1 MKVVNKMKVKVVI
14 EGKKWKCETL
24 KVKEKVANKDEKVK
38 VRKVG
43 PLYFVDQN
51 WWGRQLKAG
60 LPQDKQEGSEEEPSK
75 RKMQNASSMDMLLSQ
90 GYYIAWP
97 ARRTKPTRIGGWG
110 RRTTWGCKL
119 WRSWNSRRFWEVS
132 EERLRNDW
140 NIAKVELSAF
150 VKVTVFGKD
159 NLLQNFVK
167 TVSSSQVSR
176 SSCPQHHLLDL
187 QHNRQL

>member
-1 MKVVNKMKVKVVI
+1 MNKMKVNVVI
-14 EGKKWKCETL
+14 EGKKWKCKTL

-51 WWGRQLKAG
+51 CWGRQLKAG
-60 LPQDKQEGSEEEPSK
+60 LAQDKQEGSEEEPSK
-75 RKMQNASSMDMLLSQ
+75 RKIENDTSMDILLSQ

-119 WRSWNSRRFWEVS
+119 WRSWNLRRFWEVS

-140 NIAKVELSAF
+140 NIAKVELRAF
-150 VKVTVFGKD
+150 VKISVFGKD

-167 TVSSSQVSR
+167 PVSSSQLSR
-176 SSCPQHHLLDL
+176 SYCYIIY
-187 QHNRQL
+187 

>member
-1 MKVVNKMKVKVVI
+1 MLK
-14 EGKKWKCETL
+14 

-60 LPQDKQEGSEEEPSK
+60 LPQDKQEGGEEKPSK
-75 RKMQNASSMDMLLSQ
+75 RKMQNDTSMDMLLSQ

-119 WRSWNSRRFWEVS
+119 WRSWNLRRFEKFQRRGYGMIETLQSWARCFCQS
-132 EERLRNDW
+132 NCLCKRQSF
-140 NIAKVELSAF
+140 AKFCQSGVKLSA
-150 VKVTVFGKD
+150 VKK
-159 NLLQNFVK
+159 LL
-167 TVSSSQVSR
+167 SSTSSTR
-176 SSCPQHHLLDL
+176 SATQSTT
-187 QHNRQL
+187 